1 MKRIA
6 AAVMLA
12 ALPFH
17 LATGDTEFEIHRS
30 EEFTSPGAGPNE
42 ELHYVRIFTVDS
54 GIWNKQPKAD
64 PLVKPP
70 LPAAKALE
78 LAEASLDSSTMNR
91 LDNAHVTKLEL
102 LTRSV
107 REPNNPTL
115 SISFYL
121 VTFLVDGSEI
131 QRVVLMDGT
140 VVKSQLTRIPAKEE
154 KKR

>member
-1 MKRIA
+1 
-6 AAVMLA
+6 
-12 ALPFH
+12 
-17 LATGDTEFEIHRS
+17 
-30 EEFTSPGAGPNE
+30 
-42 ELHYVRIFTVDS
+42 
-54 GIWNKQPKAD
+54 
-64 PLVKPP
+64 
-70 LPAAKALE
+70 
-78 LAEASLDSSTMNR
+78 MNR